1 MLLTQRLC
9 YTTGS
14 DTHRVDCHMHFSRL
28 YHESERTEPDIQDG
42 PDQDGH
48 LSNRVVAVSGNDVI
62 GYQPHRPT

>member
-1 MLLTQRLC
+1 
-9 YTTGS
+9 
-14 DTHRVDCHMHFSRL
+14 MHFSRL